1 MHWWCRQYPVTD
13 ASQEAKVTEA
23 TGVQAYQYFRDI
35 CSWRLLNRDAPLML
49 GGPGVIVQIDESLF
63 RHKPKVELLYM
74 IPIIICCNQIYFI
87 FQNHRGRPPRSQ
99 IWVFGMVDVS
109 HTPALG
115 YMQIVP
121 QRDARTLLPII
132 QQHIRPGTI
141 VRSDEW
147 RAYNRVQQLN
157 PVAQHQTVNHSITF
171 VDPVTGV
178 HTQNAESYWNR
189 VKTKF
194 TRMKGVHELMLSSYL
209 DEFMWW
215 ERHGKTASAAL
226 QSLCRDNAL
235 RYPV

>member
-1 MHWWCRQYPVTD
+1 MHWWCRQYLVTD

-23 TGVQAYQYFRDI
+23 TCVQAYQYFWDI

-74 IPIIICCNQIYFI
+74 IPIIFCCNQIYFI
-87 FQNHRGRPPRSQ
+87 FQNHCGRPPRSQ

-141 VRSDEW
+141 VRSSS
-147 RAYNRVQQLN
+147 LS
-157 PVAQHQTVNHSITF
+157 TS
-171 VDPVTGV
+171 
-178 HTQNAESYWNR
+178 
-189 VKTKF
+189 
-194 TRMKGVHELMLSSYL
+194 TRMQRMLEWVARNRRAVY
-209 DEFMWW
+209 W
-215 ERHGKTASAAL
+215 
-226 QSLCRDNAL
+226 
-235 RYPV
+235 